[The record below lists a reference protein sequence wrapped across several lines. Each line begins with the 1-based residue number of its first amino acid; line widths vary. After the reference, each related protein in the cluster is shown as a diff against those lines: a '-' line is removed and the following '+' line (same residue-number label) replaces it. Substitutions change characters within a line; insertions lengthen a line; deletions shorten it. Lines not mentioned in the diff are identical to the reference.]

1 MKWTFIILIFLI
13 SCTEKHSNGQ
23 LKTIKSDS
31 IKVEKTIAKIEKID
45 SNIIIECIQRDL
57 SNSFDFR
64 IKFKRIFFKNGDND
78 SCIIKVFILDK
89 KTQKDVDSIL
99 ITSRLMYENVFK
111 NCDNFRSFITGKN
124 KNKEAPDNDFG
135 EFIIA
140 DLNFDSKDDIAIIN
154 DSGGNGGVFYNF
166 YIQGE
171 NNTFTLD
178 KYLTDSM
185 VYFPSEMIKK
195 KKMLITYVH
204 AGVCG
209 LGEQKYI
216 YNSTNTWRMISH
228 KIINIC
234 KE

>member
-23 LKTIKSDS
+23 LNTIESDS
-31 IKVEKTIAKIEKID
+31 IKVDKTIAMSDNID
-45 SNIIIECIQRDL
+45 SNITLECIQRDL

-64 IKFKRIFFKNGDND
+64 IKFNRILFQNGDND
-78 SCIIKVFILDK
+78 SCIIKVYILDK
-89 KTQKDVDSIL
+89 KTQKELDSIL
-99 ITSRLMYENVFK
+99 ITSRFMYENVFK

-124 KNKEAPDNDFG
+124 INNEALDNDFG
-135 EFIIA
+135 EFIVA

-171 NNTFTLD
+171 NNTFKLD

-185 VYFPSEMIKK
+185 VYFPSEMIKN

-209 LGEQKYI
+209 LGEQKFI
-216 YNSTNTWRMISH
+216 YNSTNTWRMISD
-228 KIINIC
+228 KIINTC

>member
-1 MKWTFIILIFLI
+1 MKWTISILIFLI
-13 SCTEKHSNGQ
+13 SCSEKHSTGQ

-31 IKVEKTIAKIEKID
+31 IKVEKTIAKIEKND
-45 SNIIIECIQRDL
+45 SNIVIECIQRDL
-57 SNSFDFR
+57 SKSFDFK
-64 IKFKRIFFKNGDND
+64 IKFKRIFFQNGDND
-78 SCIIKVFILDK
+78 SCIVKVFILDK
-89 KTQKDVDSIL
+89 MTQKEVDSIL
-99 ITSRLMYENVFK
+99 ITSRLMYKDIFK

-124 KNKEAPDNDFG
+124 RNKEAPDNDYG
-135 EFIIA
+135 ELIIA

-154 DSGGNGGVFYNF
+154 DSGGNGGVFYN
-166 YIQGE
+166 YYLQGE
-171 NNTFTLD
+171 NNTFKLD

-209 LGEQKYI
+209 LGEHKYI
-216 YNSTNTWRMISH
+216 YNSKNTWSEISR